1 MARPLSTIFKSTK
14 PHILKP
20 QKPTNFESLKSANLK
35 ITSSSNPIAFSSS
48 SSKLK
53 KTRKCDA
60 ANSQLSSSSNPL
72 GNGSEISTSCKL
84 PASHSTESNNNSRKC
99 KKIKSLWCVYLILST
114 NPPIKTYVGV
124 TTNFS
129 RRLKQHNGEIKGGAK
144 ASRSGRP
151 WICACLIRGFEGRSE
166 ACAFE
171 SKWKQVSRRLPRKRK
186 TTEEQKPEDNG
197 SSVLLQHRHAALN
210 RVQCLID
217 CSHLNIDWKSNI
229 SDLIS

>member
-1 MARPLSTIFKSTK
+1 MVRPLSTIFKSTK
-14 PHILKP
+14 PHFLKP
-20 QKPTNFESLKSANLK
+20 QKPTNFESLKPANLK
-35 ITSSSNPIAFSSS
+35 ITCSSNPIASSSS

-60 ANSQLSSSSNPL
+60 ANSQLPSSSDSL
-72 GNGSEISTSCKL
+72 RNGSELATSCKL
-84 PASHSTESNNNSRKC
+84 PASDSTESDNLRKC

-171 SKWKQVSRRLPRKRK
+171 SKWKQVSRKLPRKMK

-197 SSVLLQHRHAALN
+197 SSVLLQHRHAALD

-217 CSHLNIDWKSNI
+217 CRHLKFDWKSNI
-229 SDLIS
+229 SDLIY